1 MIAMKPLDI
10 AAVQAFVLVADLQ
23 SFTRAAEVLDTTQSA
38 ISIKLGKLEKQIGR
52 RLLERSPRHVR
63 LSAEG
68 VGFLG
73 AARELV
79 SAHDRAAAA
88 FEIEERKL
96 VVGISHELVG
106 SELPSLLRRMNL
118 QDPHLR
124 MEMRVGSTRDLMPL
138 YEKGELDAAW
148 VLRPDDRRK
157 HGKAV
162 YAESFSWFGTAGSL
176 PARSEPLPLAT
187 QGNACRIRKAAT
199 RALDDAG
206 IAWEE
211 VFVGKGAAMI
221 GAAAAAGLAIA
232 VLAKRTAP
240 SGTVDIS
247 RALSLPSIRS
257 QDVMLY
263 CGLNDRRSREA
274 LRIMALAFQQT
285 T

>member
-1 MIAMKPLDI
+1 MKPLDI
-10 AAVQAFVLVADLQ
+10 GAVQAFVLVADLQ

-38 ISIKLGKLEKQIGR
+38 ISIKLGKLEKQLGR

-68 VGFLG
+68 LGFLN

-79 SAHDRAAAA
+79 SAHDRATEA
-88 FEIEERKL
+88 FDIEERKL

-118 QDPHLR
+118 QDPSLR

-138 YEKGELDAAW
+138 YDRGELDAAW

-157 HGKAV
+157 QGKAV
-162 YAESFSWFGTAGSL
+162 YAESFSWFGATGSL
-176 PARSEPLPLAT
+176 PTRREPLPLAT
-187 QGNACRIRKAAT
+187 QGSACRIRKSAT

-211 VFVGKGAAMI
+211 VFVGKGGAMV

-240 SGTVDIS
+240 SGTIDVS
-247 RALSLPSIRS
+247 RVLSLPAIPS
-257 QDVMLY
+257 QEVMLY

-274 LRIMALAFQQT
+274 LRIMGLAFQQGD
-285 T
+285 

>member
-1 MIAMKPLDI
+1 MKPLDI

-38 ISIKLGKLEKQIGR
+38 ISIKLGKLEKQLGR

-68 VGFLG
+68 VGFLS

-79 SAHDRAAAA
+79 SAHDRAASA
-88 FEIEERKL
+88 FEVEERKL
-96 VVGISHELVG
+96 IVGISHELVG
-106 SELPSLLRRMNL
+106 SELPTLLRRINL
-118 QDPHLR
+118 QDPSLR

-157 HGKAV
+157 QGKAV
-162 YAESFSWFGTAGSL
+162 YAESFSWFGATKSL
-176 PARSEPLPLAT
+176 PVQREPLPLAT
-187 QGNACRIRKAAT
+187 QGKLCRIRKAAT

-240 SGTVDIS
+240 SGTMDVS
-247 RALSLPSIRS
+247 RFLSLPSIPA

-263 CGLNDRRSREA
+263 CGLNDRGTREA
-274 LRIMALAFQQT
+274 LRIMALAFQQAT
-285 T
+285 